1 MFRFN
6 PEKEL
11 DKIQHGGKNRFIVFS
26 FLLLVI
32 AVVGTSYAFY
42 QVRYS
47 KRIIYTRVKINRK
60 DVELAVKIE
69 GETENRKEFPNR
81 NEGLIYSGITCD
93 NEGVTTATWNYG
105 TWSLD
110 LNSSGPNKCTIN
122 FRKKTTTTGTL
133 SSLCTGNMALNECMK
148 EHGLEVANTLI
159 DETEDGNL
167 RYVGASDVVNNYVL
181 FNCDNYN
188 SPSVETCEL
197 WRIIGLMNNIVDGT
211 ARTQSLVKLIR
222 ANSIGDLQLDADDYS
237 ERNTNLQTYNND
249 WTTSELMYMLNPGY
263 DTYKAKTTSSAS
275 AKLANNSLY
284 WNGAKGNCYMTSGKI
299 TTDGCDYSSTGT
311 QRGLKNDETRNMIEN
326 VIWNLGG
333 LSDTSSAANNYQNA
347 TAAIWYKYERGT
359 DVYTGRQTEWIGKI
373 GLMYPSD
380 YGYATGGKGSGSG
393 TYTREQCLNYQLYR
407 WFNGDYKTDC
417 AKKDWL
423 YDSSKQQWTL
433 TPVSSVSSGVPT
445 VHSDGSVNTNS
456 TWSAYAV
463 RPSLYLTSSV
473 KIKSGEG
480 NGSSDHPYI
489 IVP

>member
-11 DKIQHGGKNRFIVFS
+11 KKIQHGGRNRFIFFS

-47 KRIIYTRVKINRK
+47 RRIIYTRVKINRK
-60 DVELAVKIE
+60 DIELAVKVE
-69 GETENRKEFPNR
+69 GEEGNRTTFPSKD
-81 NEGLIYSGITCD
+81 EGLIYSGITCD
-93 NEGVTTATWNYG
+93 KEGITTATWNYG

-167 RYVGASDVVNNYVL
+167 RYVGASNVVNNYVL
-181 FNCDNYN
+181 FNCDDYTN
-188 SPSVETCEL
+188 PSTSTCEL
-197 WRIIGLMNNIVDGT
+197 WRIIGLMNNVGVVNGKIN
-211 ARTQSLVKLIR
+211 TQSLVKLIR
-222 ANSIGDLQLDADDYS
+222 KDGTSPLRDANDYS

-263 DTYKAKTTSSAS
+263 DTYKAKTTSSAT

-284 WNGAKGNCYMTSGKI
+284 WNGAKGNCYKTDEKTI
-299 TTDGCDYSSTGT
+299 TTDGCDYSSTGP
-311 QRGLKNDETRNMIEN
+311 QRGLKNDDTRNMIEN

-333 LSDTSSAANNYQNA
+333 LYSSAH
-347 TAAIWYKYERGT
+347 TASQFYEDERKT
-359 DVYTGRQTEWIGKI
+359 NVSAEHQSEWTGKI

-380 YGYATGGKGSGSG
+380 YGYAAPDACWSTNLRSYSSSCSKS
-393 TYTREQCLNYQLYR
+393 
-407 WFNGDYKTDC
+407 
-417 AKKDWL
+417 DWL
-423 YDSSKQQWTL
+423 LSIFTQWTL
-433 TPVSSVSSGVPT
+433 TPSSDDSYFAFVVYDNGNVSTETVKSTQSARPT
-445 VHSDGSVNTNS
+445 
-456 TWSAYAV
+456 
-463 RPSLYLTSSV
+463 LYLTSSV

-480 NGSSDHPYI
+480 DGSSTNPYI
-489 IVP
+489 LVP